1 MKKLLLFSLLLTFV
15 TTANAQGGRKE
26 KIIDNGG
33 SGVYKAEAIEE
44 KTFKE
49 DPVASGNYIER
60 AANIY
65 KNCEVNVVEGG
76 AHGFPESST
85 HVKANDHIVKFL
97 KNKLKP

>member
-1 MKKLLLFSLLLTFV
+1 IGYKLFEEIKKY
-15 TTANAQGGRKE
+15 
-26 KIIDNGG
+26 NGDVMI
-33 SGVYKAEAIEE
+33 VYGDK
-44 KTFKE
+44 

-65 KNCEVNVVEGG
+65 KNCKVNVVEGG